1 MSDEFHTQLEE
12 ETGDEFVSKALRPR
26 NLKDLGRVQ
35 VWKLSRPGIPVP
47 SSERRGIMRWE
58 RLGGVLRDLDDLRGK
73 GAPDGDG
80 NAGSGSGSAD
90 YSA

>member
-1 MSDEFHTQLEE
+1 MSDEFHAQLET

-35 VWKLSRPGIPVP
+35 VWKLSRSGPPVP

-58 RLGGVLRDLDDLRGK
+58 RLGGVLREIDELRDRGEQ
-73 GAPDGDG
+73 A
-80 NAGSGSGSAD
+80 ASGSAD
-90 YSA
+90 YSD